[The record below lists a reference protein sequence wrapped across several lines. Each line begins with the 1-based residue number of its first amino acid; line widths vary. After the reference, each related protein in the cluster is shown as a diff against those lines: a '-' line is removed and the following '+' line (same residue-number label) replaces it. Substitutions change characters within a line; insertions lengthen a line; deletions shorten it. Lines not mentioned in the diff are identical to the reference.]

1 MHERR
6 VRRSLDRG
14 EALSYQ
20 LEACVERTG
29 AKFMVLADDG
39 GLVLASSRWDAGEC
53 EETAARMATLGL
65 CEDSVGE
72 VWRDDRSVAVLAFS
86 AIGQRL
92 TMGIGA
98 ESVDGL
104 LPEVERAIEGARRI
118 LA

>member
-6 VRRSLDRG
+6 VRRSLERG

-20 LEACVERTG
+20 LDACVERTG
-29 AKFMVLADDG
+29 AKCMVLADDG
-39 GLVLASSRWDAGEC
+39 GLGLASSRWDADEC

-72 VWRDDRSVAVLAFS
+72 VWREDRALAVLAFS

-92 TMGIGA
+92 TLGIGGP
-98 ESVDGL
+98 SVDGL
-104 LPEVERAIEGARRI
+104 LPEVQSAIDGAKRI

>member
-6 VRRSLDRG
+6 VRRSLERG

-20 LEACVERTG
+20 LDACVERTG

-39 GLVLASSRWDAGEC
+39 GLVLASSSWDAC

-72 VWRDDRSVAVLAFS
+72 VWREDRALAVLAFS

-92 TMGIGA
+92 TLGIGGP
-98 ESVDGL
+98 SVDGL
-104 LPEVERAIEGARRI
+104 LPEVQSAIDGAKRI

>member
-6 VRRSLDRG
+6 VRRSLERG

-20 LEACVERTG
+20 LDACVERTG

-39 GLVLASSRWDAGEC
+39 GLVLASSSWDADEC

-72 VWRDDRSVAVLAFS
+72 VWREDRALAVLGFS

-92 TMGIGA
+92 TLGIGGP
-98 ESVDGL
+98 SVDGL
-104 LPEVERAIEGARRI
+104 LPEVQSAIDGAKRI